1 MSVPGLG
8 CNDRQPTGAATFMI
22 GRHPSWRSRPT
33 LPPDDVHRPDG
44 ADDGFAVDPADA
56 GARVAGGRRRPL
68 RRPTPAHVQP
78 ADAGALLPADSGARC
93 AGCTRLGVR
102 RTRRRPGPTPVE
114 LQGAFAACDA
124 TFGVDEPADRGPL
137 GRPGWQ
143 RWSARAV
150 SRLLKSHSTWSAG
163 VPSRWRASDH
173 QGQGTRCH
181 TPRLAAGYPP
191 RVNHSSPLPGQATA
205 A

>member
-8 CNDRQPTGAATFMI
+8 CNDRQPTGAVTFMI
-22 GRHPSWRSRPT
+22 GRRPSWRSRPT
-33 LPPDDVHRPDG
+33 TSTAPTELTMVSPLT
-44 ADDGFAVDPADA
+44 
-56 GARVAGGRRRPL
+56 RR
-68 RRPTPAHVQP
+68 TPAHVQP

-143 RWSARAV
+143 RWSAGAV
-150 SRLLKSHSTWSAG
+150 SRLLKSHSAWSAG